1 MAHAT
6 DVILPT
12 QPARGLPAIRSI
24 GLGDLKYALAKGLE
38 DFRAMPTHVIFLS
51 LIYPIAGIA
60 IWRATFGYDVV
71 PLLYPLAA
79 GFALIGPFAAIGLYE
94 LSRRRELGLDTSW
107 KHAFDIIHSPSIW
120 GLAALGLFLLA
131 IFGVWLAVA
140 NGIYVANFGYRQPAT
155 LTEFADMVLA
165 TPEGHRLIMVGN
177 VVGFLFAVLAFSL
190 SVVSFPLLLDRNVVS
205 ELGQRCRLAIAEVGD
220 IDAVG
225 DGKPDTEDGQ
235 QEQSESRKPPD
246 GWRVDD
252 VERVLPG
259 RIQAEFAAPAQLVEP
274 DGCERADECEPCGQW
289 IEQGNDVVAEGRA
302 PDRDTGDGIDQAE
315 KNHMRRHRPEVLQA
329 FGQRI
334 LEIAKPDRTYRR

>member
-24 GLGDLKYALAKGLE
+24 GFRDLKYALAKGLE

-60 IWRATFGYDVV
+60 IWRATFGYEVV

-120 GLAALGLFLLA
+120 GLAALGLFLLV

-165 TPEGHRLIMVGN
+165 TPEGHRLVVVGN
-177 VVGFLFAVLAFSL
+177 VVGFFFAVLAFAL
-190 SVVSFPLLLDRNVVS
+190 SVVSFPLLLDRNVGVPV
-205 ELGQRCRLAIAEVGD
+205 AIATSVRAILKNPGTM
-220 IDAVG
+220 ILWGLIVAAGLALGSLPFFFGLAVVMPVLG
-225 DGKPDTEDGQ
+225 HATWHLY
-235 QEQSESRKPPD
+235 R
-246 GWRVDD
+246 RV
-252 VERVLPG
+252 
-259 RIQAEFAAPAQLVEP
+259 VEP
-274 DGCERADECEPCGQW
+274 DSSP
-289 IEQGNDVVAEGRA
+289 
-302 PDRDTGDGIDQAE
+302 
-315 KNHMRRHRPEVLQA
+315 RPEYSPQPK
-329 FGQRI
+329 G
-334 LEIAKPDRTYRR
+334 RRYAADFPSSLLAPISRKVQP